1 MHTYINIYSETEA
14 QGQQDVGHEIGEMIR
29 FVEGQLQLSNSV
41 RRPEVVPPLW
51 QVFACLIGLFLGLI

>member
-1 MHTYINIYSETEA
+1 MYRETEA
-14 QGQQDVGHEIGEMIR
+14 QGQQDVEHEIGEMIR

-51 QVFACLIGLFLGLI
+51 QVFAC